1 VSLGFR
7 PIACARRSDDTD
19 ASLGEGY
26 RDALPLQAAKSARD
40 SPDLAHPSN
49 AGRQTPDGGMM
60 SGAGPPGLRAKPAG
74 GQTGPNCPVTPAGG
88 TGLKKPETCSDPDRL
103 V

>member
-49 AGRQTPDGGMM
+49 AGRQSPEGGMM
-60 SGAGPPGLRAKPAG
+60 SGAGPPAQPQGEAGRRTDRAELSRDARG
-74 GQTGPNCPVTPAGG
+74 R
-88 TGLKKPETCSDPDRL
+88 DRSEKTRNL
-103 V
+103 L